1 MNPAL
6 YLPFASCFADGTY
19 DPADNP
25 TVVDGKLCGQDFYAI
40 REEFLESG
48 ELFVDPEFPPDDQSL
63 YFSQ

>member
-1 MNPAL
+1 MSQHSKL
-6 YLPFASCFADGTY
+6 QFADGTY

-40 REEFLESG
+40 REELLESG
-48 ELFVDPEFPPDDQSL
+48 EQFVDPEFPPDDQSL